1 MASNSL
7 RGSAGRLHADRDR
20 AAPVDRAADYLRLR
34 EGKVCV
40 ITGTRGSVRHEA
52 ALAEEV
58 TKVVLLPA
66 FDDSSYVT
74 GVDLI
79 VRHVA
84 TTRVAIGYCQTK
96 VGKVT

>member
-1 MASNSL
+1 
-7 RGSAGRLHADRDR
+7 
-20 AAPVDRAADYLRLR
+20 
-34 EGKVCV
+34 
-40 ITGTRGSVRHEA
+40 VRHEA

-58 TKVVLLPA
+58 TKVALLPA

-84 TTRVAIGYCQTK
+84 TTRVAIGYCHTK